1 MKLSNKN
8 IKRLAVF
15 VFYDKDNIVDDYV
28 LYILDSLKVAVD
40 DMIIVS
46 NSNLNFEE
54 KEKLSAYTNKLV
66 IRNNIG
72 LDIGAFSEIYLSY
85 NSYIKKFDEL
95 VVLNDTFYGPFKPF
109 KKIFDE
115 MVNKDV
121 DFWGLAANY
130 NSVDGYGY
138 LPDNMIHSHVQSY
151 FMVFRSSLLKSKVF
165 NDYWKKYNIYEMN
178 SFNAAVTKHELAFTY
193 FLEQNGF
200 KWDIYSN
207 LNKYKSD
214 DINANFNC
222 YAYASFEMIKNLN
235 FPILKRKN
243 LIFNKRDALFLT
255 DGADARRCMDYIKDK
270 NLYNTD
276 LIWKNIIR
284 LYKTEDIYY
293 GLDLNFITEDSCL
306 KNEENSNYVVILNLN
321 DESFLNNF
329 LDLANILP
337 KEKIKVISSNSKII
351 SEFLKHSIGIIDK
364 NSFNSADYD
373 YICLINDAYLKKQKI
388 PTVFENNLL
397 NIAENGL
404 KNIESII
411 NIFKN
416 NKYIGLLLL
425 PPNYHSTYFDELSDN
440 SILIP
445 ANSNCCWI
453 KSNLFSWEIFESYDF
468 VKEYIKV
475 IKKYNCTVGKIY
487 NINNANYNLVNQEK
501 IIKDIVHHLKFY
513 SNANTS
519 TYSEMLNSL
528 KFSQTSKIYK
538 KNFKNIL
545 RKIKKI
551 ILKFFK

>member
-1 MKLSNKN
+1 
-8 IKRLAVF
+8 
-15 VFYDKDNIVDDYV
+15 
-28 LYILDSLKVAVD
+28 
-40 DMIIVS
+40 
-46 NSNLNFEE
+46 
-54 KEKLSAYTNKLV
+54 
-66 IRNNIG
+66 
-72 LDIGAFSEIYLSY
+72 
-85 NSYIKKFDEL
+85 
-95 VVLNDTFYGPFKPF
+95 
-109 KKIFDE
+109 
-115 MVNKDV
+115 
-121 DFWGLAANY
+121 
-130 NSVDGYGY
+130 
-138 LPDNMIHSHVQSY
+138 
-151 FMVFRSSLLKSKVF
+151 
-165 NDYWKKYNIYEMN
+165 MN
-178 SFNAAVTKHELAFTY
+178 SFNAVVTKHELAFTY

-416 NKYIGLLLL
+416 NKYVGLLLL
-425 PPNYHSTYFDELSDN
+425 PPNYYSTYFDELSDCN
-440 SILIP
+440 NVIP
-445 ANSNCCWI
+445 ANNNCCWI
-453 KSNLFSWEIFESYDF
+453 KSELFSWKIFESYDF
-468 VKEYIKV
+468 VKQHIKN
-475 IKKYNCTVGKIY
+475 IKNYGYVVGKIY
-487 NINNANYNLVNQEK
+487 SINTANYNLINQEK
-501 IIKDIVHHLKFY
+501 IIKDILYYLKFY
-513 SNANTS
+513 NNVNTPS
-519 TYSEMLNSL
+519 YSELLCFL
-528 KFSQTSKIYK
+528 KNYQNEKICK
-538 KNFKNIL
+538 INI
-545 RKIKKI
+545 RKIWGKLKKKI
-551 ILKFFK
+551 FK